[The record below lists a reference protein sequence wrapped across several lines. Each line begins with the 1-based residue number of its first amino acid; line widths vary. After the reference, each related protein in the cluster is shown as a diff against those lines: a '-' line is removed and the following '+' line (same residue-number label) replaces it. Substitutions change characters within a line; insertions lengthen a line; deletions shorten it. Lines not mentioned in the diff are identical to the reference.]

1 MLFAQL
7 SLMFALVLAAL
18 APVDLSAL
26 LAGLAGVGLTFL
38 GGKLT
43 TAVGGVDSRLSNGYK
58 SLQPVIAGALG
69 LALPVAC
76 QAIGLLDTC
85 PSGEQLAT
93 APLGTL
99 VGISLI
105 EATRRV
111 QGKKRKR

>member
-1 MLFAQL
+1 MFLAQL

-43 TAVGGVDSRLSNGYK
+43 TAVGGVDSKLSGAYR
-58 SLQPVIAGALG
+58 SFQPVIAGALG

-76 QAIGLLDTC
+76 QAVGLLDSC
-85 PSGEQLAT
+85 PSGEQLTA

-99 VGISLI
+99 LGITLI
-105 EATRRV
+105 EATRRA